1 MTAGMFRCGSN
12 YRLLTARVCRNQCDR
27 MKEGPDITRIAALIG
42 DPARSNMLN
51 ALLSGK
57 ALTAGELADHAG
69 VLPATASSHLA
80 KLTEA
85 GLIWPRKQGRHKYYA
100 LKDERVAHVLES
112 LAGLAAEKG
121 HLRTRTGPADEG
133 LRVSRICYDHLAGAQ
148 AVRMFDSM
156 AQRAFFTVDM
166 EEIALTPAGEE
177 FAEAFGID
185 IAGLR
190 AKRRPLCKVCLDW
203 SERRSHLSGALG
215 AAMLT
220 RFHDLGWARQV
231 EGSRMITFGGD
242 GMVAFEQQF
251 PVL

>member
-1 MTAGMFRCGSN
+1 
-12 YRLLTARVCRNQCDR
+12 

-57 ALTAGELADHAG
+57 ALTAGELAGHAG

-100 LKDERVAHVLES
+100 LRDEQVAQVLES

-121 HLRTRTGPADEG
+121 HLRTRTGPNDER
-133 LRVSRICYDHLAGAQ
+133 LRSSRICYDHLAGAQ

-156 AQRAFFTVDM
+156 AKNGFFSVEL
-166 EEIALTPAGEE
+166 EEISLTAAGAE
-177 FAEAFGID
+177 FVEQFGID
-185 IAGLR
+185 VAQLR

-220 RFHDLGWARQV
+220 QIKALGWAQQV
-231 EGSRMITFGGD
+231 DGSRMITFDTRGAD
-242 GMVAFEQQF
+242 AFEAQF
-251 PVL
+251 PVR